1 MDDATQDTTQGVV
14 KSNGKL
20 LGRDAIFAADDRVF
34 EIVEV
39 PEWGGSVR
47 VKALTGT
54 ERDAYEET
62 LLTGTGKHTKV
73 TMANARAKLCARA
86 IVDENGER
94 LFSDKDVQRLGQ
106 KSAAAL
112 DRVYEVATRLAKIS
126 KEDIEDL
133 KGNSDSD
140 PSDDS

>member
-1 MDDATQDTTQGVV
+1 MEGSQNQQDIAHT
-14 KSNGKL
+14 NGKL

-62 LLTGTGKHTKV
+62 LLTGTGKQTKV

-94 LFSDKDVQRLGQ
+94 LFSDKDVTRLGQ

-112 DRVYEVATRLAKIS
+112 DRVYEVATRLAKVS